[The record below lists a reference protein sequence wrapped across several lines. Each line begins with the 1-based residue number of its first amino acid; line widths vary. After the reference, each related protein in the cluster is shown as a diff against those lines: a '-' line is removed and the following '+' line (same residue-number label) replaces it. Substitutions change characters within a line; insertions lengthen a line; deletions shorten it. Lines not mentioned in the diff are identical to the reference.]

1 MILVDVNLL
10 LYAVNHDLPQH
21 ARSRAWLEDVLSG
34 NEGVGLPWVVILAF
48 LRLTTNARIFE
59 RPLSVE
65 RAVAYVEEWLAQP
78 VVTTVTPGKSH
89 WAVLRNLL
97 LDAGTG
103 GNLTTDAHI
112 ASLAIEYGYTV
123 YSTDNDFKRFPGI
136 RHINPLAVQSS

>member
-10 LYAVNHDLPQH
+10 LYAVNQDLPQH
-21 ARSRAWLEDVLSG
+21 ARSRTWLEAVLSG
-34 NEGVGLPWVVILAF
+34 NESVGVPWVVILAF

-78 VVTTVTPGKSH
+78 AVTTVTPGKSH
-89 WAVLRNLL
+89 WMILRNLL
-97 LDAGTG
+97 RDSGTG

-112 ASLAIEYGYTV
+112 AALAIEYGHTV
-123 YSTDNDFKRFPGI
+123 YSTDNDFKRFKGL
-136 RHINPLAVQSS
+136 RHINPLAVQ